1 MAQASASAIQYS
13 SHLDMDRV
21 YTRILIL
28 DREERDTHGQRV
40 LRFSDNT
47 SRYSSHVCDCRIIFW
62 WKSGEKVMPTKE
74 EEILRILS
82 NSSIDFDFIKD
93 REGYSLEGYVPEP
106 DKSQSGV
113 TVASGFDLGQKQKS
127 DLQGLPKTL
136 QDKLTK
142 YLGKKK
148 QQAVEELQKFPLII
162 TDEEAKLLNKKAKED
177 SVYDLTT
184 KWKNKTG
191 KNFSELTPSQ
201 QTAIA
206 SVSFQ
211 YGDLESATPNFWN
224 SVTNNQWGDA
234 ISELRNFKDAYPT
247 RRNLEADLLEQSTYE
262 TNQAQRPLTSIPGI
276 NEDLKPLPMPIIDI
290 EFAD

>member
-1 MAQASASAIQYS
+1 
-13 SHLDMDRV
+13 
-21 YTRILIL
+21 
-28 DREERDTHGQRV
+28 
-40 LRFSDNT
+40 
-47 SRYSSHVCDCRIIFW
+47 
-62 WKSGEKVMPTKE
+62 MPTKE
-74 EEILRILS
+74 EEILKILS
-82 NSSIDFDFIKD
+82 NSSIDFNFIKD

-127 DLQGLPKTL
+127 DLQGLPKSL

-148 QQAVEELQKFPLII
+148 QEAVEELQKFPLRI
-162 TDEEAKLLNKKAKED
+162 TDEEAELLNKKSKED
-177 SVYDLTT
+177 SIYKLAT

-191 KNFSELTPSQ
+191 RDFSELTPSQ

-211 YGDLESATPNFWN
+211 YGDLESATPNFWK
-224 SVTNNQWGDA
+224 SITNNQWDKA
-234 ISELRNFKDAYPT
+234 VSELRNFKDIYPT
-247 RRNLEADLLEQSTYE
+247 RRNLEADLLEQSAYE
-262 TNQAQRPLTSIPGI
+262 TTQAQRPLNSIPGI

-290 EFAD
+290 EFSN

>member
-1 MAQASASAIQYS
+1 
-13 SHLDMDRV
+13 
-21 YTRILIL
+21 
-28 DREERDTHGQRV
+28 
-40 LRFSDNT
+40 
-47 SRYSSHVCDCRIIFW
+47 
-62 WKSGEKVMPTKE
+62 MPTKE

-113 TVASGFDLGQKQKS
+113 TIASGFDLGQKQKS

-177 SVYDLTT
+177 SVHDLTT

-206 SVSFQ
+206 SVYFQ
-211 YGDLESATPNFWN
+211 YGDLESAPPNFWN

-290 EFAD
+290 EFAN